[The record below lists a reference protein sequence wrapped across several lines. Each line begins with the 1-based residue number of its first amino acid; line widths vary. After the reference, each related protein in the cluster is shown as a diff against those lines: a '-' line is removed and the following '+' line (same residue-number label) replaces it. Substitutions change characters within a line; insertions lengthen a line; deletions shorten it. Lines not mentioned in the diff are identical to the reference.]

1 LLESLFLHIDN
12 AVKAK
17 GLWEAN
23 PNKNPFWILATADLG
38 AVAPTLAQSGLRSAE
53 LPSPSSVAERKGFE
67 PSIREHRILP

>member
-23 PNKNPFWILATADLG
+23 PNKNLFWIFATADFG
-38 AVAPTLAQSGLRSAE
+38 AVAPTLAQTRNPCQLVGLD
-53 LPSPSSVAERKGFE
+53 
-67 PSIREHRILP
+67 